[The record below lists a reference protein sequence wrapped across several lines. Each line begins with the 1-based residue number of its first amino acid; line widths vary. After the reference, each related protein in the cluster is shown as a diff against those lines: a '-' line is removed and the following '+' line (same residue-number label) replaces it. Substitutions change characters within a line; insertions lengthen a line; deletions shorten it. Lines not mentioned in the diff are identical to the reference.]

1 MHVSQILTLAVTPP
15 QEFLIVK
22 MCFKTS
28 KAAMAMGLPQ
38 NKEKLTKAII
48 NIIKKLKI
56 SSGAKR
62 EKYMNMVRN
71 EFNLEKNEK
80 WVITKLR
87 MMLVRLDAGLEL
99 LQIRKSESTKAKK
112 RQYVAKEV
120 ICVVSSTNLQSS
132 KSGKGT
138 NLAVLKPEQSTSR
151 LEQSVKV
158 KTSKQIKTAKK
169 ARKSLECRQ
178 LEKLR
183 NLKFENHEES
193 LNNPENK
200 AAFLRAFN
208 LEPQVIFL

>member
-1 MHVSQILTLAVTPP
+1 
-15 QEFLIVK
+15 
-22 MCFKTS
+22 
-28 KAAMAMGLPQ
+28 MASNLSE

-62 EKYMNMVRN
+62 EKYMSMVRN
-71 EFNLEKNEK
+71 EFNLGNNEK

-99 LQIRKSESTKAKK
+99 LQIKKSESTKTKK
-112 RQYVAKEV
+112 RQYVAEEIICEV
-120 ICVVSSTNLQSS
+120 TSTTLQRA
-132 KSGKGT
+132 KSLKGT
-138 NLAVLKPEQSTSR
+138 NLAALKLDQSMRS
-151 LEQSVKV
+151 LKQDVKV

-169 ARKSLECRQ
+169 ARKSLECKQ

-183 NLKFENHEES
+183 NLKFEVHEES
-193 LNNPENK
+193 LNNQENK

-208 LEPQVIFL
+208 LEPQVIYL